1 MVDPAADERLND
13 IINKLTEQVVNSVG
27 ETISKS
33 VADELSKALP
43 RALKEGEFFRRVNDD
58 MRQGFKDIYKEIK
71 AVKSLDAPRLPGK
84 GQADKLFSEATDQL
98 DQIMKATESATVS
111 IMDIVEKHQDM
122 IKTSGKLLRKF
133 RSGGARKESVDE
145 LISQNDLHQQDLLEI
160 MTALSFQ
167 DLTGQR
173 IVRIIKA
180 LKRIEEIVTNVY
192 VTTGLTVKAH
202 DEEPEKDV
210 KKIEKEVK
218 KKAKALKG
226 SQLKGPQNNTSQDDV
241 DDLLSQLGLE

>member
-1 MVDPAADERLND
+1 MVDPGSDERLNE
-13 IINKLTEQVVNSVG
+13 IINKLTEQVVHSVG
-27 ETISKS
+27 ETVGKS

-58 MRQGFKDIYKEIK
+58 MRQGFKDIYSEIK
-71 AVKSLDAPRLPGK
+71 AVKALDAPSLPRK

-98 DQIMKATESATVS
+98 DEIMKATESATVS

-122 IKTSGKLLRKF
+122 VKVSGKLLRKF
-133 RSGGARKESVDE
+133 RSGGASKEAVTE
-145 LISQNDLHQQDLLEI
+145 LISQNDAHQKDLLEI

-202 DEEPEKDV
+202 DESPDKDV
-210 KKIEKEVK
+210 KKIAKEVK
-218 KKAKALKG
+218 KKASK
-226 SQLKGPQNNTSQDDV
+226 LKGPQNNTSQADV
-241 DDLLSQLGLE
+241 DDLLSQLGL